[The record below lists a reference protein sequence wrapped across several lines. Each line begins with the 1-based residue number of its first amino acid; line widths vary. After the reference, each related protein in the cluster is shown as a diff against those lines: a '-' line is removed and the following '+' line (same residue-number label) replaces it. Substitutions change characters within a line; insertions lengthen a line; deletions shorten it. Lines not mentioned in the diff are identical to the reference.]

1 MHVKR
6 PAAYIFIKCWSDPIT
21 QICQLNFPEPKLGF
35 HILFFLVFSSFFFS
49 LMLKSEVVHQR
60 NAVFFY
66 TYCTYCGLNRFSV
79 VLHKRIVKL
88 FSNVLFRVNTLW
100 GKRNGLWNCQWHC
113 LISKTS
119 ACCRVFKAEPDK
131 IHSTS
136 YCSNILWRA

>member
-1 MHVKR
+1 M
-6 PAAYIFIKCWSDPIT
+6 PIKLSRA
-21 QICQLNFPEPKLGF
+21 KVGF
-35 HILFFLVFSSFFFS
+35 SHLVFSFFSFFFFS

-100 GKRNGLWNCQWHC
+100 EKRNGL
-113 LISKTS
+113 
-119 ACCRVFKAEPDK
+119 
-131 IHSTS
+131 
-136 YCSNILWRA
+136 